1 MVQWQQARIQGE
13 VLMGMT
19 MDAVSRE
26 QQMDYLRRYRG
37 LIGVRSKVPVKD
49 SAMLSLLY
57 TPGVAEVCRAIVE
70 QPLSSFGYTCRGNT
84 VALVSNASGLF
95 GLKGAPPEAAL
106 PALEGKAIIF
116 KTFAGIDALPIVLDA
131 EHTTDMVETLA
142 TLGPSFGAVCLEDI
156 AAPRS
161 LQVAALLEQAMTIP
175 VVSNHQ
181 HIVAIGT
188 LAALMNAAQVV
199 GKDLKDLHIVINGA
213 GAAAN
218 GLVDLL
224 AVTGVRNV
232 IVCDRHGVL
241 TPFRLHDMHWAKRH
255 LAKRTN
261 PERREG
267 TLPEILCGADV
278 FIGYSAGGVLTPDM
292 VRSMAPD
299 PIIFA
304 FALPEP
310 EILPPLAE
318 QAGAAVV
325 ATARSDFANGIN
337 IALIFPGFF
346 RGLLDVQAL
355 DINNEMLLG
364 AARCLAGL
372 IPQPSGSHIL
382 PDVLDFRVAP
392 ALAEAVARIALETGQ
407 ARKTDA
413 DPAAIAEWTRRY
425 IYEGQAAIVD
435 APSVQPDASLREKAL
450 DLRRR
455 YRGALEIQAKL
466 PIRDQFTLS
475 MYLSPADALPA
486 EAIARQ
492 PDLAYEIT
500 AKGNLVAIVTDGSAV
515 LGLGNIGPRAGLPV
529 MEGKAILFHTFAGVE
544 AYPICVATQDTDEI
558 VQIVQRLAPT
568 FGGINLED
576 IAAPRC
582 FEIES
587 KLRTSLSI
595 PVFHD
600 DQHGTAVVV
609 LAGLIN
615 ALKIAGKALA
625 EVRVVMNGAGAA
637 GIAVTK
643 MLMAAGVPDVIL
655 CDTKGIIYKGRK
667 TGMNWIKEEMAEVT
681 NRQGLQGTVA
691 DALRGADVF
700 VGVSGPGVL
709 TLEAIAAMAE
719 RPILFAL
726 ANPDTEFAS
735 RAGAPR
741 EEVAAAIRAAVKGG
755 AVVATGRSD
764 FPNQVNN
771 SLAFPGIFRGALDTR
786 AQEINEAMKLAAA
799 QAIAGLV
806 PEQDLHAERI
816 IPSGM
821 DFAVPPAVAAAV
833 AQAAMDSGVAR
844 LQVDPAQVAERTRRF
859 IYEGYLA

>member
-1 MVQWQQARIQGE
+1 
-13 VLMGMT
+13 
-19 MDAVSRE
+19 MDAVTPS
-26 QQMDYLRRYRG
+26 QQMDYLHRYRG

-57 TPGVAEVCRAIVE
+57 TPGVAEVCRAIVAD
-70 QPLSSFGYTCRGNT
+70 PLSSFAYTCRGNT

-106 PALEGKAIIF
+106 PALEGKSIIF

-131 EHTTDMVETLA
+131 EHTTEMVETLA
-142 TLGPSFGAVCLEDI
+142 ALGPTFGAVCLEDI

-161 LQVAALLEQAMTIP
+161 ILVASLLEQAMAVP

-188 LAALMNAAQVV
+188 LAALMNAATVV
-199 GKDLKDLHIVINGA
+199 GKKLVDLSIVINGA
-213 GAAAN
+213 GAAAT
-218 GLVDLL
+218 GLVELL
-224 AVTGVRNV
+224 EVVGARRVV
-232 IVCDRHGVL
+232 VCDREGVL
-241 TPFRLHDMHWAKRH
+241 TPFRLKDMNWSKRY

-267 TLPEILCGADV
+267 TLAEVLCGADAFV
-278 FIGYSAGGVLTPDM
+278 GFSAGGSLTPDM

-299 PIIFA
+299 PIILA

-310 EILPPLAE
+310 EILPADAE
-318 QAGAAVV
+318 AAGAAVV
-325 ATARSDFANGIN
+325 ATGRSDFPNGIN
-337 IALIFPGFF
+337 IALVFPGFF

-355 DINNEMLLG
+355 DINHEMMLG

-372 IPQPSGSHIL
+372 VPHPSRYQIL

-392 ALAEAVARIALETGQ
+392 AVAEAVARVALDTGQ

-425 IYEGQAAIVD
+425 VYEGQAAIVD
-435 APSVQPDASLREKAL
+435 PPRVGPEASLREQAI
-450 DLRRR
+450 DLRQR
-455 YRGALEIQAKL
+455 YRGVLEIEAKL
-466 PIRDQFTLS
+466 PIRDHFMLS
-475 MYLSPADALPA
+475 MYLSPADAQPA
-486 EAIARQ
+486 RAIAAD
-492 PDLAYEIT
+492 PGLAFDIT

-529 MEGKAILFHTFAGVE
+529 MEGKAVLFHTFAGVE
-544 AYPICVATQDTDEI
+544 AFPICVATQTSDEI
-558 VQIVQRLAPT
+558 VDIVKRIAPT

-582 FEIES
+582 FEIED
-587 KLRTSLSI
+587 KLRAALDI

-615 ALKIAGKALA
+615 ACKIVGKDMAAL
-625 EVRVVMNGAGAA
+625 RVVVNGAGAA
-637 GIAVTK
+637 GIACTK
-643 MLMAAGVPDVIL
+643 MLMAAGVKNFIL
-655 CDTKGIIYKGRK
+655 CDTRGIIYKGRPE
-667 TGMNWIKEEMAEVT
+667 GMNWIKNQMADIT
-681 NRQGLQGTVA
+681 NREGLKGGLA
-691 DALRGADVF
+691 DAMRGADVF
-700 VGVSGPGVL
+700 IGVSGPGVL
-709 TLEAIAAMAE
+709 TQEAIATMNE

-735 RAGAPR
+735 RPGAPR
-741 EEVAAAIRAAVKGG
+741 EQVAAAIRAAVKGG

-771 SLAFPGIFRGALDTR
+771 SLAFPGIFRGALDAR
-786 AQEINEAMKLAAA
+786 AREIDETMKLAAA

-806 PEQDLHAERI
+806 PDADLHPERI
-816 IPSGM
+816 IPTGL
-821 DFAVPPAVAAAV
+821 DFSVPPAVAAAV
-833 AQAAMDSGVAR
+833 ARAALESGLAR
-844 LQVDPAQVAERTRRF
+844 LPVDPAQVAERTRRF
-859 IYEGYLA
+859 IYEGHLA

>member
-1 MVQWQQARIQGE
+1 MRS
-13 VLMGMT
+13 VL
-19 MDAVSRE
+19 DAVTCD

-57 TPGVAEVCRAIVE
+57 TPGVADVCRAVVDA
-70 QPLSSFGYTCRGNT
+70 PLSSFQYTCRGNT

-95 GLKGAPPEAAL
+95 GIQSAPAEAAL

-131 EHTTDMVETLA
+131 QHTTEMVETLA
-142 TLGPSFGAVCLEDI
+142 ALGPTFGAVCLEDI
-156 AAPRS
+156 SSPRS
-161 LQVAALLEQAMTIP
+161 LQVAALLERAMTIP

-188 LAALMNAAQVV
+188 LAVLINAAKVA
-199 GKDLKDLHIVINGA
+199 GRNLKDLKIVINGA
-213 GAAAN
+213 GAAAT

-224 AVTGVRNV
+224 ELVGNRNV
-232 IVCDRHGVL
+232 IVCDRYGVL
-241 TPFRLHDMHWAKRH
+241 TPFRLHHMNWAKRH

-261 PERREG
+261 PDRLEG
-267 TLPEILCGADV
+267 TLPEILRGADV
-278 FIGYSAGGVLTPDM
+278 FVGYSAGNVLSQDM

-299 PIIFA
+299 PIVLA
-304 FALPEP
+304 FALPDP
-310 EILPPLAE
+310 EILPQLAE
-318 QAGAAVV
+318 EAGAAVV

-355 DINNEMLLG
+355 DINNEMMLG
-364 AARCLAGL
+364 AAHCLADL
-372 IPQPSGSHIL
+372 VPEPTQHHIL

-392 ALAEAVARIALETGQ
+392 ALAEAVARIALDTGQ
-407 ARKTDA
+407 ARNKDA
-413 DPAAIAEWTRRY
+413 DPKAIGDWTCRY
-425 IYEGQAAIVD
+425 VYEGQAAIVD
-435 APSVQPDASLREKAL
+435 APSVQQDAPLKDQAI

-466 PIRDQFTLS
+466 PIRDHYTLS
-475 MYLSPADALPA
+475 MYLSPADAEPA
-486 EAIARQ
+486 KAVAAE
-492 PDLAYEIT
+492 PELAYEIT

-544 AYPICVATQDTDEI
+544 AFPICVATQDSDEI
-558 VQIVQRLAPT
+558 VDIVRRIAPT

-582 FEIES
+582 FEIEE
-587 KLRTSLSI
+587 KLKAALDI

-600 DQHGTAVVV
+600 DQHGTAVIV
-609 LAGLIN
+609 LAGLLN
-615 ALKIAGKALA
+615 ALKIVGKEMADI
-625 EVRVVMNGAGAA
+625 RVVMNGAGAA
-637 GIAVTK
+637 GVAVSK
-643 MLMAAGVPDVIL
+643 MLMAAGVHDVIL
-655 CDTKGIIYKGRK
+655 CDTKGVIYKGRK
-667 TGMNWIKEEMAEVT
+667 TGMNWMKEQMAQVT
-681 NRQGLQGTVA
+681 NHQGVKGSLL
-691 DALRGADVF
+691 DAMRGADVF

-709 TLEAIAAMAE
+709 TQEGIDAMAE

-735 RAGAPR
+735 RPGAPR
-741 EEVAAAIRAAVKGG
+741 EEVAAAIRSAVQSG

-771 SLAFPGIFRGALDTR
+771 SLAFPGIFRGTLDTR
-786 AQEINEAMKLAAA
+786 AREINEAMKLAAA

-821 DFAVPPAVAAAV
+821 DFTVPPTVAAAV
-833 AQAAMDSGVAR
+833 ARAAMESGVAR
-844 LQVDPAQVAERTRRF
+844 VTVDPAQVAERTRRF
-859 IYEGYLA
+859 IYEGHLA

>member
-1 MVQWQQARIQGE
+1 MDIVTIQ
-13 VLMGMT
+13 
-19 MDAVSRE
+19 

-49 SAMLSLLY
+49 SAMLSLVY
-57 TPGVAEVCRAIVE
+57 TPGVAEVCRAIVDD
-70 QPLSSFGYTCRGNT
+70 PLASHTYTCRGNT

-95 GLKGAPPEAAL
+95 GLKGAPPAAAL
-106 PALEGKAIIF
+106 PALEGKAVIF

-131 EHTTDMVETLA
+131 EHTTEMVETVA
-142 TLGPSFGAVCLEDI
+142 ALGPTFGAICLEDI
-156 AAPRS
+156 SAPRS
-161 LQVAALLEQAMTIP
+161 LQVAALLDQAMTIP
-175 VVSNHQ
+175 VVNNHQ

-188 LAALMNAAQVV
+188 LAAMINAAKVV
-199 GKDLKDLHIVINGA
+199 GKDLHNLKIVINGA
-213 GAAAN
+213 GAATT

-224 AVTGVRNV
+224 ELTGVQNV
-232 IVCDRHGVL
+232 VVCDRYGIL
-241 TPFRLHDMHWAKRH
+241 TPFRLHDMNWSKRH

-267 TLPEILCGADV
+267 TLAQALQGADAFV
-278 FIGYSAGGVLTPDM
+278 GYSSGGALSPDM
-292 VRSMAPD
+292 IRSMAPD
-299 PIIFA
+299 PIIMA

-318 QAGAAVV
+318 EAGAAVV
-325 ATARSDFANGIN
+325 ATGRSDLANGIN
-337 IALIFPGFF
+337 IALVFPGFF

-355 DINNEMLLG
+355 DINNDMLLE

-372 IPQPSGSHIL
+372 VPNPGRYQIV

-392 ALAEAVARIALETGQ
+392 ALAEAVARVALATGL

-413 DPAAIAEWTRRY
+413 NPAAIAEWTRRY
-425 IYEGQAAIVD
+425 VYEGQAAIVD
-435 APSVQPDASLREKAL
+435 APSVGQDASLKEQAL

-455 YRGALEIQAKL
+455 YRGVLEIEAKL
-466 PIRDQFTLS
+466 PIRDRYTLS
-475 MYLSPADALPA
+475 MYLSPADAQPA
-486 EAIARQ
+486 VAIAQQ

-515 LGLGNIGPRAGLPV
+515 LGLGDIGPRAGLPV

-544 AYPICVATQDTDEI
+544 AFPICVATQTSNEI
-558 VQIVQRLAPT
+558 VEIVKRLAPT

-587 KLRTSLSI
+587 KLKASLDI

-615 ALKIAGKALA
+615 AAKITGKTLDQMRA
-625 EVRVVMNGAGAA
+625 VVNGAGAA

-643 MLMAAGVPDVIL
+643 ILMAAGIKEFIL
-655 CDTKGIIYKGRK
+655 CDTKGAIYEGRPV
-667 TGMNWIKEEMAEVT
+667 GMNWIKEEMAKVT
-681 NRQGLQGTVA
+681 NRQGLKGTLV
-691 DALRGADVF
+691 DALRGADLF
-700 VGVSGPGVL
+700 IGVSGPGVL
-709 TLEAIAAMAE
+709 TAEVIAGMAE
-719 RPILFAL
+719 RPIIFAL
-726 ANPDTEFAS
+726 ANPDTEFAPRS
-735 RAGAPR
+735 GAPR
-741 EEVAAAIRAAVKGG
+741 AEVAAAIRAAVKSG

-764 FPNQVNN
+764 FANQVNN

-786 AQEINEAMKLAAA
+786 AREINEVMKLAAA
-799 QAIAGLV
+799 HAIAGLV
-806 PEQDLHAERI
+806 PDQDLQPERI
-816 IPSGM
+816 IPGGL

-833 AQAAMDSGVAR
+833 AKAAMDSGVAR
-844 LQVDPAQVAERTRRF
+844 VQVDPAQVAERTRRF
-859 IYEGYLA
+859 IYEGHLA

>member
-1 MVQWQQARIQGE
+1 MSSMI
-13 VLMGMT
+13 
-19 MDAVSRE
+19 DAVTCD

-57 TPGVAEVCRAIVE
+57 TPGVADVCRAVVE
-70 QPLSSFGYTCRGNT
+70 APLSSFDYTCRGNT

-95 GLKGAPPEAAL
+95 GLRDAPPEAAL

-131 EHTTDMVETLA
+131 QHTTEMVETLA
-142 TLGPSFGAVCLEDI
+142 ALGPTFGAVCLEDI
-156 AAPRS
+156 ASPRS
-161 LQVAALLEQAMTIP
+161 LQVAALLERAMTIP
-175 VVSNHQ
+175 VVSNHE

-188 LAALMNAAQVV
+188 LAALINAAKVV
-199 GKDLKDLHIVINGA
+199 GKELKDLKIVINGA
-213 GAAAN
+213 GAAAT

-224 AVTGVRNV
+224 ELVGARNV

-241 TPFRLHDMHWAKRH
+241 TPFRLHNMHWAKRH

-261 PERREG
+261 PDRLEG
-267 TLPEILCGADV
+267 TLAEILCGADV
-278 FIGYSAGGVLTPDM
+278 FVGYSAGNLLTPDM
-292 VRSMAPD
+292 VRCMAPD
-299 PIIFA
+299 PIVFA
-304 FALPEP
+304 FALPDP

-318 QAGAAVV
+318 EAGAAVV
-325 ATARSDFANGIN
+325 ASARSDFANGIN

-364 AARCLAGL
+364 AARCLADL
-372 IPQPSGSHIL
+372 VPSPGHHHIL

-392 ALAEAVARIALETGQ
+392 ALAEAVAHIALETGQ
-407 ARKTDA
+407 ARNT
-413 DPAAIAEWTRRY
+413 AANSEAIGEWTCRY
-425 IYEGQAAIVD
+425 VYEGQAAIVD
-435 APSVQPDASLREKAL
+435 APSVQPDAPLKDKAI

-455 YRGALEIQAKL
+455 YRGALEVQAKL
-466 PIRDQFTLS
+466 PIRDHYTLS
-475 MYLSPADALPA
+475 MYLSPADAEPA
-486 EAIARQ
+486 KAVAAQ
-492 PDLAYEIT
+492 PGLAYEIT

-544 AYPICVATQDTDEI
+544 AFPICVATQDSDEI
-558 VQIVQRLAPT
+558 VEIVRRIAPT

-582 FEIES
+582 FEIEE
-587 KLRTSLSI
+587 KLKATLDI

-600 DQHGTAVVV
+600 DQHGTAVIV
-609 LAGLIN
+609 LAGLLN
-615 ALKIAGKALA
+615 ALKIVGKAIDN
-625 EVRVVMNGAGAA
+625 VRVVINGAGAA
-637 GIAVTK
+637 GVAVTK
-643 MLMAAGVPDVIL
+643 MLIAAGVPDVIL
-655 CDTKGIIYKGRK
+655 CDTKGVIYQGRK
-667 TGMNWIKEEMAEVT
+667 IGMNWMKEEMAQVT
-681 NRQGLQGTVA
+681 NHRGLKGTLA
-691 DALRGADVF
+691 DAMQEADVF

-709 TLEAIAAMAE
+709 KAEAIAGMGE

-726 ANPDTEFAS
+726 ANPDTEFAP

-741 EEVAAAIRAAVKGG
+741 EEVAAAIRAAIDTG
-755 AVVATGRSD
+755 AIVATGRSD

-786 AQEINEAMKLAAA
+786 AREINEAMKLAAA
-799 QAIAGLV
+799 QAIAGLIS
-806 PEQDLHAERI
+806 EQDLHPERI

-821 DFAVPPAVAAAV
+821 DFTVPPTVAAAV
-833 AQAAMDSGVAR
+833 ARAALETGVAR
-844 LQVDPAQVAERTRRF
+844 VQVDPVQVAERTRRF
-859 IYEGYLA
+859 IYEGHLA

>member
-1 MVQWQQARIQGE
+1 MSTE
-13 VLMGMT
+13 VN
-19 MDAVSRE
+19 AVTRE

-37 LIGVRSKVPVKD
+37 LIGIRSKVPVKD

-70 QPLSSFGYTCRGNT
+70 DPLSSYTYTCRGNT
-84 VALVSNASGLF
+84 VALVSNGSGLF
-95 GLKGAPPEAAL
+95 GIKGAPPEAAL
-106 PALEGKAIIF
+106 PALEGKSIIF

-131 EHTTDMVETLA
+131 EHTTEMVETVA
-142 TLGPSFGAVCLEDI
+142 ALGPTFGAICLEDI

-161 LQVAALLEQAMTIP
+161 LQVAALLERAMTIP

-188 LAALMNAAQVV
+188 LAALMNACKVA
-199 GKDLKDLHIVINGA
+199 GKELKDLKIVINGS
-213 GAAAN
+213 GNAAV

-224 AVTGVRNV
+224 EMVGARNT

-241 TPFRLHDMHWAKRH
+241 TPFRLHDMNWSKRY

-267 TLPEILCGADV
+267 TLAEVLCGADAFV
-278 FIGYSAGGVLTPDM
+278 GYSAGGVLTPDM

-299 PIIFA
+299 PIVFA

-318 QAGAAVV
+318 EAGAAVV
-325 ATARSDFANGIN
+325 ATGRSDFANGIN
-337 IALIFPGFF
+337 IALVFPGFF

-355 DINNEMLLG
+355 DVNDQMLLG
-364 AARCLAGL
+364 AARCLADQV
-372 IPQPSGSHIL
+372 PDPTRYQIL

-407 ARKTDA
+407 ARNVNA
-413 DPAAIAEWTRRY
+413 DPAAIAEWTCRY
-425 IYEGQAAIVD
+425 VYEGQAAIV
-435 APSVQPDASLREKAL
+435 APPCVGPDASLRDRAL

-455 YRGALEIQAKL
+455 YRGALEIQPNL
-466 PIRDQFTLS
+466 PIRDHYTLS
-475 MYLSPADALPA
+475 MYLSPADAQPA
-486 EAIARQ
+486 EAIAQ
-492 PDLAYEIT
+492 KPELVDEIT

-529 MEGKAILFHTFAGVE
+529 MEGKAILFHTFAGVQ
-544 AYPICVATQDTDEI
+544 AFPICVATQTSDEI
-558 VQIVQRLAPT
+558 IEIVQRLAPT
-568 FGGINLED
+568 FGGVNLED

-582 FEIES
+582 FEIEN
-587 KLRTSLSI
+587 KLKATLDI

-600 DQHGTAVVV
+600 DQHGTAIVV

-615 ALKIAGKALA
+615 ALKIVGKTLDG
-625 EVRVVMNGAGAA
+625 VRVVMNGAGAA

-643 MLMAAGVPDVIL
+643 MLMAAGVDDVIL

-667 TGMNWIKEEMAEVT
+667 SGMNWIKEEMALVT
-681 NRQGLQGTVA
+681 NRQGLKGALA
-691 DALRGADVF
+691 DAMRGADVF

-709 TLEAIAAMAE
+709 TPEAIGAMAG

-726 ANPDTEFAS
+726 ANPETEFAL
-735 RAGAPR
+735 RVGAPR
-741 EEVAAAIRAAVKGG
+741 EEVATAIRAALKAD

-771 SLAFPGIFRGALDTR
+771 SLAFPGVFRGALDTR
-786 AQEINEAMKLAAA
+786 AREINEAMKLAAA
-799 QAIAGLV
+799 RAIAGLV
-806 PEQDLHAERI
+806 PDQDLHPERI

-821 DFAVPPAVAAAV
+821 DFSVPPTVAAAV
-833 AQAAMDSGVAR
+833 AKAAMDSGVAR
-844 LQVDPAQVAERTRRF
+844 VQIDPNQVAERTRRF

>member
-1 MVQWQQARIQGE
+1 MASILE
-13 VLMGMT
+13 
-19 MDAVSRE
+19 AVTCD

-57 TPGVAEVCRAIVE
+57 TPGVADVCRAVVE
-70 QPLSSFGYTCRGNT
+70 APLSSFDYTCRGNT

-95 GLKGAPPEAAL
+95 GLRDAPPEAAL

-131 EHTTDMVETLA
+131 EHTTEMVETLA
-142 TLGPSFGAVCLEDI
+142 ALGPTFGAVCLEDI

-161 LQVAALLEQAMTIP
+161 LQVAALLERAMTIP

-188 LAALMNAAQVV
+188 LAALINATKVV
-199 GKDLKDLHIVINGA
+199 GKNLPDLKIVVNGA
-213 GAAAN
+213 GAAAT

-224 AVTGVRNV
+224 ELVGARNV
-232 IVCDRHGVL
+232 IVCDRYGVL
-241 TPFRLHDMHWAKRH
+241 TPFRLHNMHWAKRN

-261 PERREG
+261 PERLEG
-267 TLPEILCGADV
+267 TLAEILCGADV
-278 FIGYSAGGVLTPDM
+278 FVGYSGGNVLTPEM
-292 VRSMAPD
+292 VRGMAPD
-299 PIIFA
+299 PIVFA
-304 FALPEP
+304 FALPDP

-318 QAGAAVV
+318 EAGAAVV

-364 AARCLAGL
+364 AARCLADL
-372 IPQPSGSHIL
+372 VPNPTRHHIL

-392 ALAEAVARIALETGQ
+392 AVAEAVASVALETGE
-407 ARKTDA
+407 ARNKNA
-413 DPAAIAEWTRRY
+413 NPAAIAEWTCRY
-425 IYEGQAAIVD
+425 VYEGQAAIVD
-435 APSVQPDASLREKAL
+435 PPAVQQDASLKDKAI

-466 PIRDQFTLS
+466 PIRDHYTLS
-475 MYLSPADALPA
+475 MYLSPADAEPA
-486 EAIARQ
+486 KAVAAQ

-544 AYPICVATQDTDEI
+544 AFPICVATQDSDEI
-558 VQIVQRLAPT
+558 VEIVKRIAPT

-582 FEIES
+582 FEIEQ
-587 KLRTSLSI
+587 KLRAALDI

-615 ALKIAGKALA
+615 ALKIVGKAIGD
-625 EVRVVMNGAGAA
+625 VRVVMNGAGAA
-637 GIAVTK
+637 GMAVTK
-643 MLMAAGVPDVIL
+643 MLLAAGVQDVIL

-667 TGMNWIKEEMAEVT
+667 AGMNWMKEEMVKVT
-681 NRQGLQGTVA
+681 NREGLKGTLA
-691 DALRGADVF
+691 DALRGTDVF

-709 TLEAIAAMAE
+709 TAEAIASMAE
-719 RPILFAL
+719 RPIIFAL
-726 ANPDTEFAS
+726 ANPDTEFAP
-735 RAGAPR
+735 RGGAPR
-741 EEVAAAIRAAVKGG
+741 EEVAAAIRSAVKAG

-786 AQEINEAMKLAAA
+786 AREINEAMKLAAA

-806 PEQDLHAERI
+806 SDQDLEPERI
-816 IPSGM
+816 IPGGM
-821 DFAVPPAVAAAV
+821 DFSVPPAVATAV
-833 AQAAMDSGVAR
+833 ARAAMDSGVAR
-844 LQVDPAQVAERTRRF
+844 AKVDPAQVAERTRRF
-859 IYEGYLA
+859 IYEGHLA